1 MNAKQRGWMSNPQVV
16 AALEQLGT
24 TQPKDV
30 VELLQA
36 PEDAVAQKACW
47 LLGQFGDKR
56 YSQALLQTLYSNRS
70 TLWMSSSVAL
80 SLLESKRPTR
90 RLIALLLD
98 SERAREQRYAAGYAL
113 AFTNC
118 ALRDPRVTDVFLTV
132 VQDQHVPSN
141 VRGVVAEG
149 LGNMFGGCF
158 GGPGDQESRYDET
171 GQVLMG
177 LLHDPAP
184 EVRFW
189 AAFAVGSLRSRPALP
204 ALEQLAR
211 TDTAWFGG
219 WWTVG
224 EEASDAMDRIEG
236 REPPARV
243 GLTKEQ
249 ALQQGRTLSDP

>member
-1 MNAKQRGWMSNPQVV
+1 MSNPQVV

-56 YSQALLQTLYSNRS
+56 YSPALLHALYSNRS
-70 TLWMSSSVAL
+70 ALWISSSVAL
-80 SLLESKRPTR
+80 SLLDSKRPTR

-98 SERAREQRYAAGYAL
+98 SGRAREQRYAAGYAL

-118 ALRDPRVTDVFLTV
+118 ALRDPRVADVFLTV
-132 VQDQHVPSN
+132 VRDRHVPSN

-158 GGPGDQESRYDET
+158 GGPGDQASRYDET
-171 GQVLMG
+171 GQVLIG

-189 AAFAVGSLRSRPALP
+189 AAFAAGSLRYRPALP
-204 ALEQLAR
+204 TLGQLAR

-224 EEASDAMDRIEG
+224 EEASDAMDRIES

-243 GLTKEQ
+243 GLTREQ
-249 ALQQGRTLSDP
+249 AQQQGRTLSDP

>member
-1 MNAKQRGWMSNPQVV
+1 MSAKKPGWMSNPQIV

-30 VELLQA
+30 VELVQT
-36 PEDAVAQKACW
+36 PDDAIAQKACW
-47 LLGQFGDKR
+47 LLGQFSDKR
-56 YSQALLQTLYSNRS
+56 YSQALLRVLSGDRS
-70 TLWMSSSVAL
+70 ALWMPSAVAL

-90 RLIALLLD
+90 HLIALLLD
-98 SERAREQRYAAGYAL
+98 PQRAGEQRYAAGYAL
-113 AFTNC
+113 AFTSC
-118 ALRDPRVTDVFLTV
+118 ALRDPRVTDAFVTV
-132 VQDQHVPSN
+132 VQNQRVPSN

-158 GGPGDQESRYDET
+158 NGPGDQESRYDET
-171 GQVLMG
+171 GQVLIG

-189 AAFAVGSLRSRPALP
+189 AAFAVGSLRYRPALP
-204 ALEQLAR
+204 ALKQLAS

-224 EEASDAMDRIEG
+224 EEASDAIDRIEG

-249 ALQQGRTLSDP
+249 ALQQGRT

>member
-1 MNAKQRGWMSNPQVV
+1 MSAKKHEWMSNPQILAV
-16 AALEQLGT
+16 LEQLGT
-24 TQPKDV
+24 TQPRDV
-30 VELLQA
+30 VELVQA
-36 PEDAVAQKACW
+36 PDDAVAQKACW
-47 LLGQFGDKR
+47 LLGQFRNKR
-56 YSQALLQTLYSNRS
+56 YSQALLHALYSNRS
-70 TLWMSSSVAL
+70 TLWMPSAGAL
-80 SLLESKRPTR
+80 SHLDSKRPTR
-90 RLIALLLD
+90 HLIALLLD
-98 SERAREQRYAAGYAL
+98 PQRASEQRYAAGYAL

-118 ALRDPRVTDVFLTV
+118 ALRDPRVTDTFVTV

-149 LGNMFGGCF
+149 LGNIFGGCF

-171 GQVLMG
+171 GQVLIG

-189 AAFAVGSLRSRPALP
+189 AAFAVGSLRYRPALP

-224 EEASDAMDRIEG
+224 EEASDAIDRIEG

-249 ALQQGRTLSDP
+249 ALQQGRTL

>member
-1 MNAKQRGWMSNPQVV
+1 MNAKKHEWTSNPQIV
-16 AALEQLGT
+16 AVLEQLGT
-24 TQPKDV
+24 IQPKEV
-30 VELLQA
+30 VELVQA
-36 PEDAVAQKACW
+36 PDDAVAQNACW
-47 LLGQFGDKR
+47 LLGQFRNKR
-56 YSQALLQTLYSNRS
+56 YSQALLRALYSNRS
-70 TLWMSSSVAL
+70 TLWMPSAGAL
-80 SLLESKRPTR
+80 SLLDSKRPTR
-90 RLIALLLD
+90 HLIALLLD
-98 SERAREQRYAAGYAL
+98 SQRASEQRYAAGYAL

-118 ALRDPRVTDVFLTV
+118 ALRDPRVIDAFVTV
-132 VQDQHVPSN
+132 VQDQQVASN

-171 GQVLMG
+171 GEVLMG

-189 AAFAVGSLRSRPALP
+189 AAFAVGGLRYRPALP
-204 ALEQLAR
+204 ALKQLAR

-224 EEASDAMDRIEG
+224 EEASDAIDRIEG
-236 REPPARV
+236 REPPVRV

-249 ALQQGRTLSDP
+249 ALQQGRIV